1 MKGYLIL
8 IIVIIGFSCQNRA
21 RSFYELCE
29 QARQEN
35 KYFCLNLNFRQDD
48 AILDT
53 FRQYEKK
60 YSDSEQEILFRQFNV
75 VDSTYAFLSYIL
87 LVENT
92 NSLYFFNPQGELV
105 TFSNQPVTPE
115 GIRRQ
120 WEAIRRGKPELPRQ
134 AREFLCSPDTLL
146 AMQNLVLKAYRLYRQ
161 YPHEADSLQYALN
174 LVEEAINIEPYF
186 YNLYLRGKLAEML
199 GKEDAKE
206 FATLAVQY
214 CKEGYQKTIYFT
226 PLQELAQ
233 QYDLRTLKGKG
244 IIEFQETMLSAG
256 KIPLHAK
263 HEFCFP
269 FRNTGEEP
277 VIIAHVSSTCGC
289 ATPEWKRRP
298 VLPGGTDTIKVVFNA
313 DKYGNFVRSIFVQ
326 STAQNYLEHLYLRG
340 NVSLDLP
347 PQE

>member
-1 MKGYLIL
+1 MKRYLIL
-8 IIVIIGFSCQNRA
+8 IIAIIGFSCQNHA
-21 RSFYELCE
+21 GSFYELCE

-48 AILDT
+48 AILDA

-60 YSDSEQEILFRQFNV
+60 YNDSEQEILFRQFNV

-105 TFSNQPVTPE
+105 AFSNQPVTPD

-120 WEAIRRGKPELPRQ
+120 WNAIRQGKTELPRQ
-134 AREFLCSPDTLL
+134 ARESLSAPDTLL

-174 LVEEAINIEPYF
+174 LIEEAINIEPYF
-186 YNLYLRGKLAEML
+186 YNLYLRCKLAEML

-206 FATLAVQY
+206 FATLAMQY

-226 PLQELAQ
+226 PTSG
-233 QYDLRTLKGKG
+233 LRKGRALLNSKKPC
-244 IIEFQETMLSAG
+244 SARG
-256 KIPLHAK
+256 KY
-263 HEFCFP
+263 P
-269 FRNTGEEP
+269 FMP
-277 VIIAHVSSTCGC
+277 SMSS
-289 ATPEWKRRP
+289 
-298 VLPGGTDTIKVVFNA
+298 
-313 DKYGNFVRSIFVQ
+313 
-326 STAQNYLEHLYLRG
+326 
-340 NVSLDLP
+340 VSLFGIRGKNP
-347 PQE
+347 

>member
-1 MKGYLIL
+1 MKRYLIL
-8 IIVIIGFSCQNRA
+8 IIAIIGFSCQNHA
-21 RSFYELCE
+21 GSFYELCE

-48 AILDT
+48 AILDA

-60 YSDSEQEILFRQFNV
+60 YNDSEQEILFRQFNV

-92 NSLYFFNPQGELV
+92 NSLYFFNLQGEFV
-105 TFSNQPVTPE
+105 SFSNHPFTPYV
-115 GIRRQ
+115 IRRQ
-120 WEAIRRGKPELPRQ
+120 LNAIRQGKTELPRQ
-134 AREFLCSPDTLL
+134 ARESLSAPDTLL

-174 LVEEAINIEPYF
+174 LIEEAINIEPYF
-186 YNLYLRGKLAEML
+186 YNLYLRCKLAEML

-206 FATLAVQY
+206 FATLAMQY

-226 PLQELAQ
+226 PLQEFTQ
-233 QYDLRTLKGKG
+233 QYDLRTPKGKG

-256 KIPLHAK
+256 KIPFHAK

>member
-1 MKGYLIL
+1 MKRYLIL
-8 IIVIIGFSCQNRA
+8 IIVLIGFSCQNRA
-21 RSFYELCE
+21 RSFYDLCE

-48 AILDT
+48 AILDA

-60 YSDSEQEILFRQFNV
+60 YSDSDQEILFRQFNV
-75 VDSTYAFLSYIL
+75 VDSAYAFLSYIL
-87 LVENT
+87 LVENV

-105 TFSNQPVTPE
+105 AFSNQPVTPD

-120 WEAIRRGKPELPRQ
+120 WNAIRQGKTELPRQ
-134 AREFLCSPDTLL
+134 ARESLSAPDTLL

-174 LVEEAINIEPYF
+174 LIEEAINIEPYF
-186 YNLYLRGKLAEML
+186 YNLYLRCKLAEML

-206 FATLAVQY
+206 FATLAMQY

-226 PLQELAQ
+226 PLQEFTQ
-233 QYDLRTLKGKG
+233 QYDLRTPKGKG

-256 KIPLHAK
+256 KIPFHAK

>member
-1 MKGYLIL
+1 MKRYLIL
-8 IIVIIGFSCQNRA
+8 IIAIIGFSCQNHA
-21 RSFYELCE
+21 GSFYELCE

-48 AILDT
+48 AILDA

-60 YSDSEQEILFRQFNV
+60 YNDSEQEILFRQFNV

-105 TFSNQPVTPE
+105 AFSNQPVTPD

-120 WEAIRRGKPELPRQ
+120 WNAIRQGKTELPRQ
-134 AREFLCSPDTLL
+134 ARESLSAPDTLL

-174 LVEEAINIEPYF
+174 LIEEAINIEPYF
-186 YNLYLRGKLAEML
+186 YNLYLRCKLAEML

-206 FATLAVQY
+206 FATLAMQY

-226 PLQELAQ
+226 PLQEFTQ
-233 QYDLRTLKGKG
+233 QYDLRTPKGKG

-256 KIPLHAK
+256 KIPFHAK

>member
-1 MKGYLIL
+1 M
-8 IIVIIGFSCQNRA
+8 
-21 RSFYELCE
+21 
-29 QARQEN
+29 
-35 KYFCLNLNFRQDD
+35 
-48 AILDT
+48 
-53 FRQYEKK
+53 
-60 YSDSEQEILFRQFNV
+60 
-75 VDSTYAFLSYIL
+75 
-87 LVENT
+87 
-92 NSLYFFNPQGELV
+92 YFFNPQGELV
-105 TFSNQPVTPE
+105 AFSNQPVTPD

-120 WEAIRRGKPELPRQ
+120 WNAIRQGKPELPRQ
-134 AREFLCSPDTLL
+134 AREFLSAPDTLL

-206 FATLAVQY
+206 FATLAMQY

-226 PLQELAQ
+226 PVQEFTQ
-233 QYDLRTLKGKG
+233 QYDLRTPKGKG

-289 ATPEWKRRP
+289 ATPEWNRRP

>member
-1 MKGYLIL
+1 MKRYLIL
-8 IIVIIGFSCQNRA
+8 IIVLIGFSCQNRA
-21 RSFYELCE
+21 RSFYDLCE

-48 AILDT
+48 AILDA

-60 YSDSEQEILFRQFNV
+60 YSDSDQEILFRQFNV
-75 VDSTYAFLSYIL
+75 VDSAYAFLSYIL
-87 LVENT
+87 LVENV

-105 TFSNQPVTPE
+105 AFSNQPVTPE
-115 GIRRQ
+115 GIHRQ
-120 WEAIRRGKPELPRQ
+120 WDAIRRGKPELPRQ
-134 AREFLCSPDTLL
+134 AREFLSASDTLL

-186 YNLYLRGKLAEML
+186 YNLYLRCKLAEAL
-199 GKEDAKE
+199 GKEDTKE

-226 PLQELAQ
+226 PLQELTQ
-233 QYDLRTLKGKG
+233 QYDLRTPKGKG

-277 VIIAHVSSTCGC
+277 VIITHVSSTCGC

>member
-1 MKGYLIL
+1 MKRYLIL
-8 IIVIIGFSCQNRA
+8 IIVLIGFSCQNRA
-21 RSFYELCE
+21 RSFYDLCE

-48 AILDT
+48 AILDA

-60 YSDSEQEILFRQFNV
+60 YSDSDQEILFRQFNV
-75 VDSTYAFLSYIL
+75 VDSAYAFLSYIL
-87 LVENT
+87 LVENV

-105 TFSNQPVTPE
+105 AFSNQPVTPD

-120 WEAIRRGKPELPRQ
+120 WNAIRQGKPELPRQ
-134 AREFLCSPDTLL
+134 AREFLSAPDTLL

-206 FATLAVQY
+206 FATLAMQY

-226 PLQELAQ
+226 PLQELIQ
-233 QYDLRTLKGKG
+233 QYNLQTPKGKG
-244 IIEFQETMLSAG
+244 IIEFQETMLNAG

-263 HEFCFP
+263 HEFRFP

-289 ATPEWKRRP
+289 ATPEWNRRP
-298 VLPGGTDTIKVVFNA
+298 VLPGETDTIKVVFNA

-326 STAQNYLEHLYLRG
+326 STAQNYVEHLYLRG

-347 PQE
+347 PRE